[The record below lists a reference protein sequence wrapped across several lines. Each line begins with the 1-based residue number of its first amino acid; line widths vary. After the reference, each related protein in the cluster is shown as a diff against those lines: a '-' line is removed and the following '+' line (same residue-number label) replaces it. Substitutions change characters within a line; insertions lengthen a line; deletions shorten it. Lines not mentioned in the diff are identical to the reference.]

1 LKKNKKEEEQLEK
14 TIIIIMSVDRYAY
27 ERSGRYE
34 REYGLE
40 RGNL

>member
-14 TIIIIMSVDRYAY
+14 TIIIMSVDRYAY